1 MYNKFGARMIESFDE
16 YEKLSEKYDI
26 PISEIILM
34 DLNRCGINL
43 PNNEVRVDFR
53 VRFKAE
59 ILDSYNSWYALPVRN
74 EEDTPFKACD
84 GNIYLFDKVI
94 GSYDELR
101 LDTCESSYQRG
112 PHLLNLNSR
121 SRSNCGGCKACVH
134 NYHDFYDETVIRDNT
149 PLRTSDDINKFF
161 DAKKIDVEKLVQIAV
176 VTGLFHGEKNVL
188 EHMNLV
194 NSVAKSRGFNGE
206 LMYFGCE
213 VNSDEALKELSEIDN
228 FKLIYALDNFTKR
241 DSLLAKTKSLI
252 TLDKAN
258 ETLSKAKDLGIK
270 TSISYIAGIDELKEV
285 INGFTLLK
293 NSFTSFPIINIYQI
307 QNNDQASILNDE
319 AKDLEYYILS
329 RIKLEELF
337 HNTGMKPKRWENYR
351 PLWYDYYENEK
362 VLDNAYGQLESVK
375 KFVK

>member
-1 MYNKFGARMIESFDE
+1 MYNKFGAKMIERFEE
-16 YEKLSEKYDI
+16 YELLSKKYNI
-26 PISEIILM
+26 PMSEIILM
-34 DLNRCGINL
+34 DLNRCGIYL
-43 PNNEVRVDFR
+43 PNSEVRVDFR
-53 VRFKAE
+53 VRFKAQ

-74 EEDTPFKACD
+74 EEDTPFKAID
-84 GNIYLFDKVI
+84 GSIYLIDKVI

-134 NYHDFYDETVIRDNT
+134 NYHDFYDSTVIHDNT

-161 DAKKIDVEKLVQIAV
+161 NQKNIDVEKLVQIAV

-194 NSVAKSRGFNGE
+194 NDVAKSRGFHGE

-213 VNSDEALKELSEIDN
+213 VNSIDALKNLSEIDN

-258 ETLSKAKDLGIK
+258 ETLCTAKELGIK
-270 TSISYIAGIDELKEV
+270 TTISYIAVIDSLKELE
-285 INGFTLLK
+285 NGFNLLK
-293 NSFTSFPIINIYQI
+293 NSFTSFPVINIYQI
-307 QNNDQASILNDE
+307 QNNDQAKILNNE
-319 AKDLEYYILS
+319 ACDLEYYILA
-329 RIKLEELF
+329 RKTLEEIF
-337 HNTGMKPKRWENYR
+337 RGSGIKPKRWENYR
-351 PLWYDYYENEK
+351 PLWYDYYENQR
-362 VLDNAYGQLESVK
+362 VPDNSYGQLEKVK
-375 KFVK
+375 KLVR